1 MKLYYAFLIFLGV
14 IISSCSYNQTVKRE
28 LNNVELFIEANADS
42 ALCVLKKMQNR
53 NEWNQKDLMRYR
65 LLYALASVIAEES
78 ISKDFDFNEVLQYYN
93 THGSS
98 KDRSRANFV
107 MGSILKAQEDAPL
120 ALQYLNDAISEADTT
135 RANGDHW
142 LLSKAYEKMSD
153 IATQNQLYDYAL
165 DWSQKGIDAA
175 YQNKDTLSVIA
186 GLRRKAMIFHKQ
198 VLSDYAVNEL
208 EKARDLYRS
217 YGKPDQ
223 AYKLAL
229 WCASYSFPFFSK
241 EHEKIA
247 AYLEEYEKYSGLI
260 DNDGEP
266 IANQLEYLW
275 TKGRYYF
282 DVNDYLNAE
291 KYLRKVHYNFEPTE
305 ETLNASIYLIRLY
318 TNKGDSKSALN
329 IISAM
334 NYQTRSAETRASKN
348 EIIKYN
354 ALYNYTV
361 QKSQKEKSE
370 KEAQKYRY
378 WLSLTCTAII
388 IILLVTYIIISK
400 YRSNKKRAEE
410 ELKQRKQRYEELKVR
425 LNSALDDLKISEASL
440 EEFKKIKEAEAVE
453 LQKDYYLGL
462 LDQLHH
468 RAARGISASESDMN
482 ELAEYIKDSKPNL
495 FRKLAEMG
503 NISIPEM
510 QLCYLTALKFA
521 PSEASSLMNLS
532 PQRITNMK
540 RSINEK
546 LFNEASARTLDNN
559 IENIR

>member
-1 MKLYYAFLIFLGV
+1 MKLFYFFLIVLGFV
-14 IISSCSYNQTVKRE
+14 VLSCSNNQTVNRD
-28 LNNVELFIEANADS
+28 LNNVESIIEVNADS
-42 ALCVLKKMQNR
+42 ALYMLDNLSNR
-53 NEWNQKDLMRYR
+53 NDWGQKELMRYR
-65 LLYALASVIAEES
+65 LLHALASIIGKKP
-78 ISKDFDFNEVLQYYN
+78 ISNDIEFNEVLQYYN
-93 THGSS
+93 THGSG

-107 MGSILKAQEDAPL
+107 MGSLIKAQEDAPL

-135 RANGDHW
+135 RSNGDHW
-142 LLSKAYEKMSD
+142 LLSKVYEKMSD

-165 DWSQKGIDAA
+165 DWSQKGIDEA
-175 YQNKDTLSVIA
+175 YQNKDTLTIIA
-186 GLRRKAMIFHKQ
+186 GLRRKALIFHKQ
-198 VLSDYAVNEL
+198 VLSDYAVKEL
-208 EKARDLYRS
+208 EVARELYRS

-223 AYKLAL
+223 AYRLAL
-229 WCASYSFPFFSK
+229 WCASYSFPFFTK
-241 EHEKIA
+241 DHEKIA

-260 DNDGEP
+260 DSEGEP

-282 DVNDYLNAE
+282 DVNDYQNAE
-291 KYLRKVHYNFEPTE
+291 KYLRRVHHDFEPTE
-305 ETLNASIYLIRLY
+305 ETLSASIYLIRLY
-318 TNKGDSKSALN
+318 TNRGDSKSALD

-334 NYQTRSAETRASKN
+334 NYHTRSAETRASKN

-361 QKSQKEKSE
+361 QKSQKEKIE

-378 WLSLTCTAII
+378 WLSLTIIAII
-388 IILLVTYIIISK
+388 VILLITYIIINK
-400 YRSNKKRAEE
+400 YRSNKRRAAE
-410 ELKQRKQRYEELKVR
+410 ELKQRTLRYEELKIR

-453 LQKDYYLGL
+453 LQKDYYLVL

-468 RAARGISASESDMN
+468 RAARGESASESDMN
-482 ELAEYIKDSKPNL
+482 DVSEYIKESRPTL

-503 NISIPEM
+503 CLSIPEI
-510 QLCYLTALKFA
+510 QLCYLIALKFT
-521 PSEASSLMNLS
+521 PSEDSSLMNLS

-559 IENIR
+559 IENL